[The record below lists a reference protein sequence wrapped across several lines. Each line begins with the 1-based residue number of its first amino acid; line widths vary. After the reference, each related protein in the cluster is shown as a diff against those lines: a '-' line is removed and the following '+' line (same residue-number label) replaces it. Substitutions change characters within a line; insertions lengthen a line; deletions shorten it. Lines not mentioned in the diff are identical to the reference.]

1 MLPATHVRTFAAL
14 GDPTRLDIVTRLSAG
29 PASVSELAEPLP
41 MSLRAVLKH
50 VAVLEEARI
59 VRTTK
64 TGRVRH
70 CRLESAALDD
80 ATGFIRE
87 LRARWERRIDR
98 LEELLLQ
105 DQEDR

>member
-1 MLPATHVRTFAAL
+1 MLTASPERSFAAL
-14 GDPTRLDIVTRLSAG
+14 GDATRIEIVTRLSAG
-29 PASVSELAEPLP
+29 PASVSELAEPFP

-50 VAVLEEARI
+50 VAVLEDAGI

-80 ATGFIRE
+80 ATSFIQE
-87 LRARWERRIDR
+87 LQARWERRIDR
-98 LEELLLQ
+98 IESLLRNEE
-105 DQEDR
+105 DQ